1 MKIHEPYKKEILIH
15 SLSPYLRAI
24 LEASQSADHPASDVT
39 HMVSKFNFLVYKI
52 TFTLLKF
59 IFKKKILT
67 HIVSIL
73 GKQFHT
79 EIRYI
84 ILVYIL
90 K

>member
-59 IFKKKILT
+59 IFKKNTYSYCI
-67 HIVSIL
+67 HI
-73 GKQFHT
+73 
-79 EIRYI
+79 R
-84 ILVYIL
+84 
-90 K
+90 